1 MKVEIFIPCF
11 NEEKNIPM
19 LVFSWSKA
27 VESAKGYEVLVTFID
42 NGSNDLT
49 NTELNKSVDNSKNKG
64 LKIITKEKNDGYGSG
79 IMFGLIKSNSDLV
92 GWAHADLQ
100 FNPLKVIEN
109 LNELVE
115 NLSNQDE
122 ILIIGE
128 RLNRAWIDATFTKGM
143 SFFVWL
149 FTRIK
154 IQDINSQP
162 KIFSNG
168 LLTKLNKTP
177 NDFNLD
183 LHICLKAKKLNY
195 RIVRIKLDYKD
206 RIYESAK
213 GGGTFYG
220 KIKLS
225 FSVLR
230 YLFNKKSYV

>member
-42 NGSNDLT
+42 NGSDDLT
-49 NTELNKSVDNSKNKG
+49 NTELNRSVDNSKNKG

-230 YLFNKKSYV
+230 YLFNKKSYD

>member
-1 MKVEIFIPCF
+1 M
-11 NEEKNIPM
+11 
-19 LVFSWSKA
+19 
-27 VESAKGYEVLVTFID
+27 
-42 NGSNDLT
+42 
-49 NTELNKSVDNSKNKG
+49 
-64 LKIITKEKNDGYGSG
+64 
-79 IMFGLIKSNSDLV
+79 
-92 GWAHADLQ
+92 
-100 FNPLKVIEN
+100 KVIEN

-195 RIVRIKLDYKD
+195 RIVRIKLDFKD

-230 YLFNKKSYV
+230 YLFNKKSYD

>member
-42 NGSNDLT
+42 NGSDDLT
-49 NTELNKSVDNSKNKG
+49 NTELNRSVDNSKNKG

-79 IMFGLIKSNSDLV
+79 IMFGLIKSNSDFV

-115 NLSNQDE
+115 NVSNQDE

-230 YLFNKKSYV
+230 YLFNKKSYD

>member
-149 FTRIK
+149 FTRIN

-195 RIVRIKLDYKD
+195 RIVRIKLDFKD

-230 YLFNKKSYV
+230 YLFNKKSYD

>member
-195 RIVRIKLDYKD
+195 RIVRIKLDFKD

-230 YLFNKKSYV
+230 YLFNKKSYD

>member
-42 NGSNDLT
+42 NGSDDLT
-49 NTELNKSVDNSKNKG
+49 NTELNRSVDNSKNKG

-195 RIVRIKLDYKD
+195 RIVRIKLDFKD

-230 YLFNKKSYV
+230 YLFNKKSYD

>member
-109 LNELVE
+109 LNELIKNVSK
-115 NLSNQDE
+115 NDD

-128 RLNRAWIDATFTKGM
+128 RVNRALIDVTFTKGM

-195 RIVRIKLDYKD
+195 RIVRIKLDFKD

-230 YLFNKKSYV
+230 YLFNKKSYD

>member
-128 RLNRAWIDATFTKGM
+128 RAWIDATFTKGM

-195 RIVRIKLDYKD
+195 RIVRIKLDFKD

-230 YLFNKKSYV
+230 YLFNKKSYD

>member
-149 FTRIK
+149 FTRVK

-195 RIVRIKLDYKD
+195 RIVRIKLDFKD

>member
-27 VESAKGYEVLVTFID
+27 VELAKGYEVLVTFID

-168 LLTKLNKTP
+168 LLSKLNKTP

-195 RIVRIKLDYKD
+195 RIVRIKLDFKD

-230 YLFNKKSYV
+230 YLFNKKSYD

>member
-42 NGSNDLT
+42 NGSDDLT
-49 NTELNKSVDNSKNKG
+49 NTELNRSVDNSKNKG

>member
-42 NGSNDLT
+42 NGSDDLT
-49 NTELNKSVDNSKNKG
+49 NTELNRSVDNSKNKG

-168 LLTKLNKTP
+168 LLTKINKTP

>member
-149 FTRIK
+149 FTRVK

-195 RIVRIKLDYKD
+195 RIVRIKLDFKD

-230 YLFNKKSYV
+230 YLFNKKSYD